1 MRTISHSYLRASF
14 VSDLATSSR
23 GASIDG
29 ARPFSRRL
37 RQLRA
42 YSPNLHRLRKQ
53 GRRARLRVFCSVR
66 RDRRNLARGHIRH
79 AEFVEGISE
88 RGLRPNFVMRPRELA
103 EALDDNTH
111 PLMEEPPISDA
122 VVAPLA
128 NTSTRRYATFTRRFR
143 AVVVDTAV
151 VCAGIVIVMLVGD
164 VTDFVP
170 GSDRIAW
177 LFMFGA
183 LLLYEPL
190 LIWRRGAT
198 IGHAVNHLTVVSDRT
213 GRAPTL
219 VQAFARYVI
228 KILLGV
234 ISFVTMAFTRRHQAV
249 HDALT
254 RTTVQ
259 LAPGM
264 EGSVEDFHIER
275 PDAAEAFLMPPRWRR
290 ASVMVIYLVLE
301 LFIYGILLVAIDPHG
316 CAREGTCSEAMRRT
330 QEAMTVVWF
339 AGSLVIIGAAWKG
352 LLFGARR
359 RPKWDVEAPVV

>member
-1 MRTISHSYLRASF
+1 
-14 VSDLATSSR
+14 
-23 GASIDG
+23 
-29 ARPFSRRL
+29 
-37 RQLRA
+37 
-42 YSPNLHRLRKQ
+42 
-53 GRRARLRVFCSVR
+53 
-66 RDRRNLARGHIRH
+66 
-79 AEFVEGISE
+79 
-88 RGLRPNFVMRPRELA
+88 
-103 EALDDNTH
+103 
-111 PLMEEPPISDA
+111 MEEPPISDA
-122 VVAPLA
+122 VVVPLENA
-128 NTSTRRYATFTRRFR
+128 STRRYATFTRRFR

-151 VCAGIVIVMLVGD
+151 VCAVIVVVMLVGD

-170 GSDRIAW
+170 GSGRIAW

-234 ISFVTMAFTRRHQAV
+234 ISFVTMAFTRRHRAV

-259 LAPGM
+259 LAPGV
-264 EGSVEDFHIER
+264 EGSIEDFHIER
-275 PDAAEAFLMPPRWRR
+275 TDAAEAFLMPPRWRR
-290 ASVMVIYLVLE
+290 ASVMAIYLVLE
-301 LFIYGILLVAIDPHG
+301 LFIYGILLGAIDPYG